1 MKDLTKVIKR
11 PLITEKFTAL
21 KEAYNR
27 YAFEV
32 DKNAN
37 KHDVKKAIEM
47 AFKVKVT
54 DVATMNVRGKVK
66 RQGRNEGRRPSW
78 KKAVVTLAKD
88 QKLEIAEGV

>member
-1 MKDLTKVIKR
+1 MKDLTKVIKK
-11 PLITEKFTAL
+11 PLVTEKFTAL

-37 KHDVKKAIEM
+37 KHDVKRAIEA

>member
-1 MKDLTKVIKR
+1 MKDLTKVIKK

-37 KHDVKKAIEM
+37 KHDVKRARSPM
-47 AFKVKVT
+47 W
-54 DVATMNVRGKVK
+54 
-66 RQGRNEGRRPSW
+66 PP
-78 KKAVVTLAKD
+78 
-88 QKLEIAEGV
+88 

>member
-1 MKDLTKVIKR
+1 MRDLTKVIKK
-11 PLITEKFTAL
+11 PLVTEKFTAL
-21 KEAYNR
+21 KETFNR
-27 YAFEV
+27 YAFVV

-37 KHDVKKAIEM
+37 KHDIKKAIEA

-54 DVATMNVRGKVK
+54 DVATMNVRGKIK
-66 RQGRNEGRRPSW
+66 RQGRNEGKRPDW

>member
-1 MKDLTKVIKR
+1 MKDFNKVIKK

-37 KHDVKKAIEM
+37 KHDVKRAIESV
-47 AFKVKVT
+47 FKVKVT
-54 DVATMNVRGKVK
+54 DVATMNVRGKIK
-66 RQGRNEGRRPSW
+66 RQGRNEGKRPDW

-88 QKLEIAEGV
+88 QKLDIGDGV